1 MKNKKN
7 ILSIQLYITLNISFQ
22 SRNIN
27 LLELYKL
34 KCVKISNNIIKKK
47 NYRRMKLY

>member
-7 ILSIQLYITLNISFQ
+7 TLLIQLYILNISLQ

-27 LLELYKL
+27 LLKLYKL
-34 KCVKISNNIIKKK
+34 KYVKISNNIIKE
-47 NYRRMKLY
+47 KL

>member
-7 ILSIQLYITLNISFQ
+7 TLLIQLYILNISLQ

-27 LLELYKL
+27 LLKLYKL
-34 KCVKISNNIIKKK
+34 KCVKISNNIIKE
-47 NYRRMKLY
+47 KL